1 LRYHDKN
8 TVVGQTVANYRIV
21 EELGA
26 GGMGVVYKAQDIR
39 LNRFLALK
47 FLKPERVTEDY
58 KRRFFQEA
66 RSASALNHPGII
78 HIYDIGQW
86 EGADFIAMEFVEG
99 STLYQVL
106 RARKLP
112 LEEALRIAVQ
122 VADALMAAHAAG
134 IVHRD
139 LKPGNVMVTPAG
151 LVKVLDFGLAKLNE
165 PAPAVSAYTE
175 SASTQ
180 TLAYSDSQTQPGMV
194 FGSPPYMS
202 PEQALG
208 HVVDPRSDIF
218 AFGLLLYEL
227 LTGHPAFKGKTKIEV
242 LSAVLHVDPPP
253 PSKSNR
259 QVSKALDAVVA
270 RCLRKNPEER
280 FQSMVEV
287 KQALESVGRR
297 PATPRWLLH
306 SAVVAA
312 LIATVAVI
320 FLAVR
325 GRHIFAPPEQAP
337 AETVRLTNDPG
348 LNIDPAIS
356 PDGTLAAYASDRSGE
371 GNLAIWV
378 KQVAG
383 GEPLRVTHDSG
394 DDSQPDFSPDGT
406 QIVFRSTRDGGGLYM
421 VPAMGGP
428 ERKIADNGRR
438 PKFSPD
444 GSKIA
449 WWAGVASPFPLRA
462 GNAKVFIFDRATS
475 SVRELRPD
483 FAAAAHPVWSPDG
496 TRILFV
502 GLKDAND
509 LKTGDWW
516 IAPVDGGA
524 PVRCPTMPSDG
535 SMLDPFAWRGD
546 RVYFA
551 SGTRDILTIGEIR
564 IDPKTGSVLAP
575 PRRSTTG
582 TSDEAS
588 PGVSKAGLVVFSSLS
603 SKRNVYRVPLDPNTG
618 TLTGERRALTEGI
631 SNTVIE
637 SVSADGKRIANLS
650 NRTGQWEV
658 WVKDLSNGRELQLTT
673 SGKDKTDARITP
685 DGNAVAWREDDID
698 RPGGFL
704 TSFDGSSTRRLC
716 ADCLFRIWVPDGK
729 LGLIT
734 RKSGRVTIG
743 ILDAASGEE
752 WDYLAAP
759 GMDYFPRSISLDG
772 KWLAFSAHRAANDF
786 TIYAAPFAPH
796 RPPPQSEWI
805 AVLAS
810 PDAHPNPHWS
820 PDGGVLYFS
829 SDRDGHNCVWAQK
842 LDRITKHPVGPPFAV
857 AHFHARSAAMTA
869 PSAWLPVV
877 LAPDALL
884 VTLQERSGQIWM
896 LKPSTG
902 KP

>member
-1 LRYHDKN
+1 M
-8 TVVGQTVANYRIV
+8 VGQTVANYRIV

-26 GGMGVVYKAQDIR
+26 GGMGVVYKAHDTR

-47 FLKPERVTEDY
+47 FLKPERLTEDY

-99 STLYQVL
+99 STLFQVL
-106 RARKLP
+106 RARKLAVD
-112 LEEALRIAVQ
+112 EALRIAVQ

-139 LKPGNVMVTPAG
+139 LKPGNVMVTPGG

-180 TLAYSDSQTQPGMV
+180 TLADSGNHTEPGMV

-208 HVVDPRSDIF
+208 HAVDPRSDIF

-227 LTGHPAFKGKTKIEV
+227 LTGHPAFKGRTKIEV

-253 PSKSNR
+253 PGKSNR

-287 KQALESVGRR
+287 RQALESAGRR
-297 PATPRWLLH
+297 AAAPRWLLH
-306 SAVVAA
+306 SAVGAA
-312 LIATVAVI
+312 LIAIVAVI

-325 GRHIFAPPEQAP
+325 GRHIFAPTEQPP
-337 AETVRLTNDPG
+337 AETIRLTNDPG
-348 LNIDPAIS
+348 LNIDPAVS
-356 PDGTLAAYASDRSGE
+356 PDGTLVAYASDRSGE
-371 GNLAIWV
+371 GNLDIWV

-383 GEPLRVTHDSG
+383 GEPLRLTHEPGNNSE
-394 DDSQPDFSPDGT
+394 PDFSPDGT
-406 QIVFRSTRDGGGLYM
+406 QIVFRSTRDGGGIYT
-421 VPAMGGP
+421 VPAMGGR
-428 ERKIADNGRR
+428 ERKIADRGRR

-449 WWAGVASPFPLRA
+449 YWAGIAQPFPLRA
-462 GNAKVFIFDRATS
+462 GNGKVFIFDLATS
-475 SVRELRPD
+475 AVRELRPD
-483 FAAAAHPVWSPDG
+483 FAAGVHPVWSPDG
-496 TRILFV
+496 KRILFF
-502 GLKDAND
+502 GLKDANNFN
-509 LKTGDWW
+509 TGDWW

-535 SMLDPFAWRGD
+535 SILDPFAWRGD
-546 RVYFA
+546 RVYFG
-551 SGTRDILTIGEIR
+551 SSSRDVLTIGEIR
-564 IDPKTGSVLAP
+564 IDATTGSVLAP

-582 TSDEAS
+582 ASDEAS
-588 PGVSKAGLVVFSSLS
+588 PAISKTGLEVFSSLT

-618 TLTGERRALTEGI
+618 KLTGERHALTEGI

-650 NRTGQWEV
+650 DRTGQWEV
-658 WVKDLSNGRELQLTT
+658 WAKDLPSGRELQLTS
-673 SGKDKTDARITP
+673 SGKNKTDARVTP
-685 DGNAVAWREDDID
+685 DGSAVAWREDNINS
-698 RPGGFL
+698 PGVFL

-716 ADCLFRIWVPDGK
+716 ADCVFRFWTPDGK

-734 RKSGRVTIG
+734 RQSTHTSIG
-743 ILDAASGEE
+743 ILDAASGQE

-759 GMDYFPRSISLDG
+759 DADYIPRSISSDG
-772 KWLAFSAHRAANDF
+772 KWLAFSAHRTASDF
-786 TIYAAPFAPH
+786 TIYAARFASQHPV
-796 RPPPQSEWI
+796 PPAEWVR
-805 AVLAS
+805 VLAS

-820 PDGGVLYFS
+820 PDSNLLYFS
-829 SDRDGHNCVWAQK
+829 SDRDGHNCIWAQK
-842 LDRITKHPVGPPFAV
+842 LDGTTKRPIGPPFAV
-857 AHFHARSAAMTA
+857 AHFHARSVAMTA